1 MKKINENTL
10 NGMLKSFIESIEGE
24 YTKYDLYN
32 DIFMDSAS
40 IMEEFFKNY
49 LYLKEGSSCCS
60 DKASLIVSRIKK
72 ALLDKKNIVLTET
85 YGEYQKR
92 GNDIGGITEL
102 DNICYWCPKT
112 IKDTDTALAIFKAY
126 ISFDMK
132 SFAQLTNIQ
141 N

>member
-1 MKKINENTL
+1 MIMKQYNINELLPAN
-10 NGMLKSFIESIEGE
+10 
-24 YTKYDLYN
+24 YN
-32 DIFMDSAS
+32 PR
-40 IMEEFFKNY
+40 
-49 LYLKEGSSCCS
+49 KE
-60 DKASLIVSRIKK
+60 
-72 ALLDKKNIVLTET
+72 LTPDDR
-85 YGEYQKR
+85 EYQKR